1 MTETITI
8 DGKDYEPLTL
18 DRIGEI
24 THARLAGGKVVGAK
38 KCDPYIRVGV
48 PQTSDNCHVYYS
60 EELEDNN
67 IQPLN
72 LVERKPVSFV
82 SFSTLEHTDRG
93 DLMVICAPHEVKEGM
108 KFKCVQIIEEASI
121 IITKGVS

>member
-67 IQPLN
+67 IQPLK
-72 LVERKPVSFV
+72 LIERKPVEFV
-82 SFSTLEHTDRG
+82 AWTAIVNFHGND
-93 DLMVICAPHEVKEGM
+93 VVAIICPETVHIDTKFQCVEVNK
-108 KFKCVQIIEEASI
+108 
-121 IITKGVS
+121 